1 MIFEQVFAALDY
13 EIFRKVM
20 TKRNIMIQE
29 QVLLMII
36 AATGQLPASMQFE
49 VIKAG
54 GDKQEEQVLKQ
65 AMRLVIDKFVS
76 NTKAVIFYLLFD
88 GPSSSRF
95 LKIQIKIK
103 NRFHV
108 FFVFTNP
115 EFHSELFFVLLFA
128 NCGL

>member
-1 MIFEQVFAALDY
+1 
-13 EIFRKVM
+13 
-20 TKRNIMIQE
+20 
-29 QVLLMII
+29 MII